1 MQENKPVLELKNT
14 EEKMYQKKKLKKKNS
29 QCTLIIVVACTD
41 SFIAD
46 LTEECRKKDLEKT
59 FMRQVNISTF
69 FGLTLKMK
77 LNLSI
82 SKI

>member
-1 MQENKPVLELKNT
+1 MIKID
-14 EEKMYQKKKLKKKNS
+14 
-29 QCTLIIVVACTD
+29 IIVVACAD

-59 FMRQVNISTF
+59 FMRQVNISKF

-77 LNLSI
+77 LNLPI
-82 SKI
+82 TKI

>member
-1 MQENKPVLELKNT
+1 MRTVTVSLSFILIKID
-14 EEKMYQKKKLKKKNS
+14 
-29 QCTLIIVVACTD
+29 IIVVACAD